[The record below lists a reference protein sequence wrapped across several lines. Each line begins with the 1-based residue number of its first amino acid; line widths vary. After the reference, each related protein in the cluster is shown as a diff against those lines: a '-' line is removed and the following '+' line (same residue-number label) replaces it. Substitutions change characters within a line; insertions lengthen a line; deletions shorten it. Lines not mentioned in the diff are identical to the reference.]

1 MSDMLLIVPDASHRE
16 WVRSFE
22 WHLDI
27 VPPLIDALVEATL
40 PRIPVSRGG
49 SRFDKDQITGG
60 GHIDN
65 MQILDH
71 FDVIGDGRLVA
82 GGAAADARDLWAWLT
97 GYTTACSAWLNRDV
111 CAPWAADLP
120 PVAPRVNADPLSARG
135 EALVTVGWLIDRA
148 ARIAEFPELEHHREE
163 MFALI
168 RRLRGQYGVFNHPR
182 RARPALCHVCG
193 ERRVFVDWVDAGTG
207 SPKPVR
213 AGKCKSCG
221 QVYRQDEGESDG
233 A

>member
-1 MSDMLLIVPDASHRE
+1 MSDMLLIDPDAPHRE

-40 PRIPVSRGG
+40 PRIAVSRGG

-71 FDVIGDGRLVA
+71 FDVIGDGHLVA

-97 GYTTACSAWLNRDV
+97 GYTAGVDAWIDAHR
-111 CAPWAADLP
+111 PKPDLA
-120 PVAPRVNADPLSARG
+120 VKVNSDPLTARG
-135 EALVTVGWLIDRA
+135 SALLIVGWLIDHA
-148 ARIAEFPELEHHREE
+148 DEISTVAELEAHREE

-193 ERRVFVDWVDAGTG
+193 ERRVVVDWVDAGTG

-213 AGKCKSCG
+213 AGKCRNCG
-221 QVYRQDEGESDG
+221 QVYRTEEES
-233 A
+233 